1 MSVARLE
8 ITDLLWP
15 VNSDGERL
23 PVAKAEVLTALTAAG
38 QRRAVRIVSRMPAAN
53 GLLDAGY
60 VDALG
65 LRVHCELQRLS
76 EELQMGRR
84 VAALLGPTI
93 DDLRAADRWDPAT
106 EGAKPTTAPPPIRVV
121 DIGCG
126 LGYVVR
132 WLAATAALGDDVELV
147 GVDLNPALIGQA
159 SKLAEREALDC
170 RFVPG
175 DALELG
181 VGVEDGPRTVVM
193 STGLLHHLPEPGLA
207 EFFAAHERLEVA
219 AFAHW
224 DISPCVFATL
234 GAWALHQIRMREP
247 VSRHD
252 GVMSARRAHPASVLQ
267 AAAYAGAPGYAIR
280 IIEEAHWRSG
290 ALDVLRP
297 IVGRRPGSGAPERA
311 A

>member
-1 MSVARLE
+1 MSASAGRLE

-15 VNSDGERL
+15 VDADGARL
-23 PVAKAEVLTALTAAG
+23 PVAKAEVLTRLAADG
-38 QRRAVRIVSRMPAAN
+38 QRRAVRIVSRIPSAN
-53 GLLDAGY
+53 GLLDADY

-84 VAALLGPTI
+84 VAALLGPI
-93 DDLRAADRWDPAT
+93 IEGLRAGERPDQRPGAT
-106 EGAKPTTAPPPIRVV
+106 PSIRVV

-126 LGYVVR
+126 LGFVVR
-132 WLAATAALGDDVELV
+132 WLAATAALGKDVELV

-159 SKLAEREALDC
+159 ARLAEQEALDC
-170 RFVPG
+170 RFVHG

-181 VGVEDGPRTVVM
+181 VAVDDGARTLVI
-193 STGLLHHLPEPGLA
+193 STGLLHHFPGPSLA
-207 EFFAAHERLEVA
+207 EFFAAHERLGVA

-224 DISPCVFATL
+224 DIAPCVFATM
-234 GAWALHQIRMREP
+234 GAWVLHQIRMREP

-252 GVMSARRAHPASVLQ
+252 GVMSARRAHPASRLE
-267 AAAYAGAPGYAIR
+267 AAARAGAPGYAVR
-280 IIEEAHWRSG
+280 VIEDAHWRSG

-297 IVGRRPGSGAPERA
+297 VTGQRRPE
-311 A
+311 